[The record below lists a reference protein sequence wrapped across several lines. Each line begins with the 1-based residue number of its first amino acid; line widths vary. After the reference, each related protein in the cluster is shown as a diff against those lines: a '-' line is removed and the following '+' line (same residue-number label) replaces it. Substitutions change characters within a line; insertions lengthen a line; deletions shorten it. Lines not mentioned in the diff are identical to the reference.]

1 MTKNFIQYFDSLNKQ
16 ITNKLVILK
25 TSIIDSSEVHI
36 SELEAENLD
45 YAAEQLLYPPART
58 PAVPG
63 VYPDPGISEIPGSG
77 DWEALQ
83 DLIDAN
89 LVLINNLNN
98 YILFFETDTS
108 VTLTKEYIETTTGY
122 VTEYSD
128 LILLQEKIIYFT
140 NLKPTISALSA
151 SFNRPNNSNLTSY
164 ECPTRND
171 IYAKYEVYTAILM
184 QYSESYKNKDELNKL
199 IGYLNV
205 PLLTR
210 VINLD
215 KTNYL
220 EIESDIN
227 NYYNIVNTRMNFI
240 INTMQPDISEYF
252 VRLRALMTKLK
263 IADKKVK
270 NDYYLDLLET
280 RSVPDKNDILTYAD
294 VYFDNDMDTYISY
307 KQDLMYQIKIND
319 YIL

>member
-1 MTKNFIQYFDSLNKQ
+1 MTKNFIQYFNSLNIQ

-25 TSIIDSSEVHI
+25 TNIIDYSEVHI

-45 YAAEQLLYPPART
+45 YTAEQLLYPPART

-63 VYPDPGISEIPGSG
+63 VYPDPGISEIPGSD

-140 NLKPTISALSA
+140 NLKSTITSLSA
-151 SFNRPNNSNLTSY
+151 SFSAPNNSNLTSY

-171 IYAKYEVYTAILM
+171 IYSKYEVYTAILM

-205 PLLTR
+205 PLLTEE
-210 VINLD
+210 INLD

-227 NYYNIVNTRMNFI
+227 NYYNIVNSRMNFI

-270 NDYYLDLLET
+270 NDDYLNLLET
-280 RSVPDKNDILTYAD
+280 RSVTDKNNILMYAD

>member
-1 MTKNFIQYFDSLNKQ
+1 MTKNFIQYFDSLNIQ

-140 NLKPTISALSA
+140 NLKHTISALSA
-151 SFNRPNNSNLTSY
+151 SFNLPNNSNLTSY

-171 IYAKYEVYTAILM
+171 IYSKYEVYTSILM
-184 QYSESYKNKDELNKL
+184 QYSESYKNKDMACQVIIDRMIKLN
-199 IGYLNV
+199 
-205 PLLTR
+205 P
-210 VINLD
+210 
-215 KTNYL
+215 
-220 EIESDIN
+220 S
-227 NYYNIVNTRMNFI
+227 
-240 INTMQPDISEYF
+240 
-252 VRLRALMTKLK
+252 
-263 IADKKVK
+263 
-270 NDYYLDLLET
+270 
-280 RSVPDKNDILTYAD
+280 
-294 VYFDNDMDTYISY
+294 
-307 KQDLMYQIKIND
+307 IKITKNGKEWNTTN
-319 YIL
+319 IS

>member
-140 NLKPTISALSA
+140 NLKHKITSLSA
-151 SFNRPNNSNLTSY
+151 SFNAPNNSNLTSY

-171 IYAKYEVYTAILM
+171 IYAKYEVYTSILM

-210 VINLD
+210 EINLD